1 MEYDDIMDKKFGKSA
16 LTRRVLE
23 ELPNPICSVCSEGL
37 SDFQMQELADCV
49 ENEVISK
56 YPEVAYAMFQIWRKE
71 HQTDEDKKF
80 LSNRCR
86 NASKLWLILIE
97 EYAIEKIGAKYIDT
111 LLTF

>member
-23 ELPNPICSVCSEGL
+23 ELPNPICSAGL

-49 ENEVISK
+49 ESEIISE
-56 YPEVAYAMFQIWRKE
+56 YPEVSYAMFQIWRKE

-86 NASKLWLILIE
+86 KASKLWLILIE

-111 LLTF
+111 LLTV